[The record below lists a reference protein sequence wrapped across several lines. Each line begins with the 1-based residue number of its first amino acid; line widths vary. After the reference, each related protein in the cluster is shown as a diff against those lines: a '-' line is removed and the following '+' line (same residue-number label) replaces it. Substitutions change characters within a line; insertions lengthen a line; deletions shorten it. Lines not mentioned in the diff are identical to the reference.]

1 LPGDVWR
8 ESAAAAPAAP
18 LGDARRPAAAASAP
32 IAASAAIEPAH
43 RVRAADFAQP
53 APAARPAPAAVEIA
67 REPPP
72 PETAPPPLAPAT
84 EAATVAE
91 ALHALRASGD
101 ARGALVALA
110 RYERDFP
117 AGLLRREASL
127 ARAEALLALRRPTE
141 ALAALDPLELEI
153 GLANRRATLLRGDLR
168 AGAGRC
174 AQAEIDFT
182 HVLAAGDDDE
192 SAARALYGRG
202 VCRLGRGDA
211 AGARADF
218 QAYSSRFPSGEQR
231 AEVARALGRLGK

>member
-1 LPGDVWR
+1 
-8 ESAAAAPAAP
+8 
-18 LGDARRPAAAASAP
+18 
-32 IAASAAIEPAH
+32 
-43 RVRAADFAQP
+43 
-53 APAARPAPAAVEIA
+53 
-67 REPPP
+67 
-72 PETAPPPLAPAT
+72 
-84 EAATVAE
+84 
-91 ALHALRASGD
+91 
-101 ARGALVALA
+101 
-110 RYERDFP
+110 
-117 AGLLRREASL
+117 LRREASL

-153 GLANRRATLLRGDLR
+153 GLADRRATLLRGDLR